1 MIELKIDAA
10 QLLITSCDKLKFSI
24 SQNCPRKLFNE
35 TIYFSGLSLESLHS
49 ESESEII
56 ECYKQAGE
64 IALAVF
70 VEGESSSMLKRS
82 QAVGIPSNHLTPLLE
97 TSLLQPA
104 DLMYQHG

>member
-1 MIELKIDAA
+1 MDAA
-10 QLLITSCDKLKFSI
+10 QSLITCCDKLMFPI
-24 SQNCPRKLFNE
+24 SQNCPRKLVNE
-35 TIYFSGLSLESLHS
+35 TIYFLGLSLESLQS
-49 ESESEII
+49 ESEKEII

-97 TSLLQPA
+97 TSLLKPA